1 MRFILTLAA
10 ALALS
15 LTGCPN
21 PNAIGVQ
28 QFGAIAAHCVL
39 ASNGQPVAGALVSA
53 SSTLICPG
61 GTDASGNCTIP
72 QVPMGSSWTVT
83 ADAPGLHG
91 SVFPVTVTEN
101 QTTNVT
107 IQMKPSN

>member
-1 MRFILTLAA
+1 MRFSTILAA
-10 ALALS
+10 ALALG

-28 QFGAIAAHCVL
+28 QFGAIAVHCAL

-61 GTDASGNCTIP
+61 GTDSSGNCTIP
-72 QVPMGSSWTVT
+72 QVPVGMWTVS

-91 SVFPVTVTEN
+91 SAAGVTVTEN
-101 QTTNVT
+101 QTSNVI
-107 IQMKPSN
+107 IQMNPSN